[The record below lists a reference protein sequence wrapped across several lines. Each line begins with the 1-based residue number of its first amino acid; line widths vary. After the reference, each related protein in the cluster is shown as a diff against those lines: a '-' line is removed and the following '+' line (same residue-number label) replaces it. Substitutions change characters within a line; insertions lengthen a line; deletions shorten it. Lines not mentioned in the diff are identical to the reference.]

1 MAHIFKY
8 FDKANNEKGI
18 FSVTHNEMNLFDTF
32 PADIRER
39 YYIGVSYASASWITG
54 AKRHAWQDFCTG
66 TTSLVNFV
74 EDEPFRI
81 PLTHSSFTPDYFCE
95 NPSVPKFW
103 DIINVSRNHKI
114 KCLRSFLYAIRKLYD
129 EGHFLRVLLVVPSTP
144 NESSET
150 HYVELVQ
157 VYSDLFNR
165 QERKRFTLM
174 RLSPELGFLG
184 ISPETIAY
192 FYQSSK
198 VSALFS
204 LSEGEPRVINESL
217 LCGVPV
223 VCYAGQKGAGLDH
236 LNTTNSVQ
244 FDDYEQS
251 WKALL
256 EAVNRAGDDL
266 VADTA
271 YMAEQYNETRSLP
284 KLRAYFQAL
293 YQQHGDTLKG
303 ELVNTDELNLRLPA
317 HFKEVPWFVEGDVN
331 ATITRE
337 QQVEVFYA
345 ELRKT

>member
-8 FDKANNEKGI
+8 YDRDSNEKGI
-18 FSVTHNEMNLFDTF
+18 FSVTHNEMALFEDF

-39 YYIGVSYASASWITG
+39 YFIGVSYASATWIEG
-54 AKRHAWQDFCTG
+54 ATRWPWQDFCTG
-66 TTSLVNFV
+66 TTSLVNFT
-74 EDEPFRI
+74 EDAPFRI

-95 NPSVPKFW
+95 NKQLPKYW

-129 EGHFLRVLLVVPSTP
+129 AGHMLRVLLVVPSTP
-144 NESSET
+144 QESPET
-150 HYVELVQ
+150 HYMELVD
-157 VYSDLFNR
+157 VYSTLFNR
-165 QERKRFTLM
+165 HERKRFTLM

-198 VSALFS
+198 VSALYS
-204 LSEGEPRVINESL
+204 LAEGEPRVINESL

-223 VCYAGQKGAGLDH
+223 VCYSGQKGAGLDH
-236 LNTTNSVQ
+236 LDTSNSVQ
-244 FDDYEQS
+244 FDDYDES

-256 EAVNRAGDDL
+256 EAVNRAGRDL
-266 VADTA
+266 IVDSD
-271 YMAEQYNETRSLP
+271 YMANQYNESHNLP
-284 KLRAYFQAL
+284 KLRAYFEQL
-293 YQQHGDTLKG
+293 FHEHGQSLTG

-317 HFKEVPWFVEGDVN
+317 HLKEVPWFVAGDVN

-337 QQVEVFYA
+337 SQKEVLYG